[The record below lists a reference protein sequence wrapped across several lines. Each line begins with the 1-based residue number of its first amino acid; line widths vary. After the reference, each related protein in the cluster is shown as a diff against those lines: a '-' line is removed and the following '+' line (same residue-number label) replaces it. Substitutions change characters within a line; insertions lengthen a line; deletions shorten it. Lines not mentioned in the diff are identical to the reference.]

1 MKKFF
6 LVLSLLVILA
16 IVLNPKGAWD
26 RTLLLISI
34 LNLEIS
40 NSEYAQVFENDKIT
54 SYIAKNRG
62 DFEYDVVKKFM
73 ENKEWKF
80 KEQMGSGL
88 IFEKKDET
96 TLIGIEGVSDRYTQW
111 NVSNE
116 VLN

>member
-6 LVLSLLVILA
+6 LILSLLVALV

-26 RTLLLISI
+26 KTLLLISI

-40 NSEYAQVFENDKIT
+40 NSEYTQVFENDKIT
-54 SYIAKNRG
+54 SYIAKNKG
-62 DFEYDVVKKFM
+62 DSEYDVVKKFM

-88 IFEKKDET
+88 IFEKRDET
-96 TLIGIEGVSDRYTQW
+96 TLIGIEGVSGRYTQW
-111 NVSNE
+111 GVSNE